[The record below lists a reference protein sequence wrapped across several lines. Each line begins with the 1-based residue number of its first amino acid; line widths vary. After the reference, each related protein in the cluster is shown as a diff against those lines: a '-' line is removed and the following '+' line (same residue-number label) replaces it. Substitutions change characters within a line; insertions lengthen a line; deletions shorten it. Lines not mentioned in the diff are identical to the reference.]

1 MIFQTLNGK
10 WIMNERGSEGYI
22 EASVPGSVLSALL
35 VQHRVVDPF
44 FGTNEYEIREMF
56 RKDYLFAR
64 EFEVAPELYDQER
77 IRLCC
82 KGIDTVGRIYI
93 NNMLVGSVSNMHRTY
108 NFDVKHLLHP
118 GLNTI
123 MVEILSPIN
132 YIEGYKPL
140 HEKEIDYT
148 PQGCMKGNQ
157 YIRKAH
163 SMLGWDWGPQLPDCG
178 IWRSI
183 DLIGYSLI
191 RLDDVQIIQHHEKKK
206 VTLEIRVRG
215 ELIRPSHYIIQA
227 EIVTPDGRVS
237 AVTETMTSNEVTIF
251 MEIDNPKL
259 WWPNGFGEHPLYTV
273 SVFALDMNGNQWDSK
288 SYRIGLRTINVIQE
302 KDEYGRSFCF
312 SVNGVRIFAMG
323 ANYVPED
330 AIYSFITKEKIDYLL
345 KSCVKC
351 NFNMIRVWGGGY
363 YPSDTFYELCDEY
376 GLIVWQDLMFAC
388 NIYEL
393 TDDFR
398 KNIEAEV
405 TDNIV
410 RMRHHACLGLICGNN
425 EMELAWSNWDEFKN
439 HSDALRVDYMR
450 MFEEI
455 IPSLAETLA
464 PQVFFWKSSPSSG
477 GGFNYPDDESRGD
490 AHCWDVWHGL
500 KPFSSYADHNIR
512 FVSEFGFQS
521 FPSVKTVATYTKDED
536 RNIFSRVMESHQK
549 NESANGRML
558 NYLADNFLFP
568 KDFESTLYLTQIQ
581 QALAVKTGVQHFR
594 RNRECTMGALYWQLN
609 DNWPV
614 ASWSSIDYFG
624 RWKPL
629 QYFAKNFFANI
640 AGSLVREGNT
650 ISAYIQNETRDFET
664 RRVRVTLLT
673 MDFRTLHEAE
683 YEVDVPPFGVSKV
696 CETDY
701 SSLIQGIENQ
711 VFVEAEFFD
720 EEGNVTSSEIEMFVA
735 YKYLD
740 LDGSSIS
747 YSVIELSDEY
757 VIRMMSGGFAA
768 FVELDLKQADAVFS
782 DNYFHLTSKREK
794 TVRVKKADI
803 RYLNPN
809 VPEIQN
815 GYELEQQ
822 LVIRTLRD
830 TY

>member
-10 WIMNERGSEGYI
+10 WIMNEKGSEGYI

-35 VQHRVVDPF
+35 VQHRVQDPF
-44 FGTNEYEIREMF
+44 FGTNEIETREMF
-56 RKDYLFAR
+56 RKDYFFAR
-64 EFEVAPELYDQER
+64 EFEIIPELFEQER
-77 IRLCC
+77 VRLCC
-82 KGIDTVGRIYI
+82 KGIDTISRIYI
-93 NNMLVGSVSNMHRTY
+93 NNMLAGSTDNMHRTY
-108 NFDVKHLLHP
+108 YFDIKQFLHP
-118 GLNTI
+118 GINTI
-123 MVEILSPIN
+123 MVEIFSPIN
-132 YIEGYKPL
+132 YIENRKPTL
-140 HEKEIDYT
+140 GKEIDYVS
-148 PQGCMKGNQ
+148 QGCMKGNQ

-163 SMLGWDWGPQLPDCG
+163 SMFGWDWGPQIPDCG

-206 VTLEIRVRG
+206 VNLEIRVKA
-215 ELIRPSHYIIQA
+215 ELFRKGPYIIQS
-227 EIVTPDGRVS
+227 EIVTPEGRVS
-237 AVTETMTSNEVTIF
+237 AITETMEGNETVLY

-288 SYRIGLRTINVIQE
+288 SYKIGLRTITVNQE
-302 KDEYGRSFCF
+302 KDEYGRSFVF
-312 SVNGVRIFAMG
+312 NVNGVQIFAMG

-330 AIYSFITKEKIDYLL
+330 VIYSFISKEKIDYLL
-345 KSCVKC
+345 KSAVRC
-351 NFNMIRVWGGGY
+351 NFNTIRVWGGGY
-363 YPSDTFYELCDEY
+363 YPSDTFYDLCDEY

-388 NIYEL
+388 NIYDL

-398 KNIEAEV
+398 KSVEAEV
-405 TDNIV
+405 KDNIS
-410 RMRHHACLGLICGNN
+410 RIRHHACLGLICGNN
-425 EMELAWSNWDEFKN
+425 EMELAFSEWDEVMN
-439 HSDALRVDYMR
+439 HPESLRHDYFR
-450 MFEEI
+450 LFEEI
-455 IPSLAETLA
+455 LPEIAMNAA
-464 PQVFFWKSSPSSG
+464 PQTFYWRSSPSSG
-477 GGFNYPDDESRGD
+477 GGFDDPASEERGD
-490 AHCWDVWHGL
+490 AHCWEVWHGL
-500 KPFSSYADHNIR
+500 KPFSTYAEHNIR

-521 FPSVKTVATYTKDED
+521 FPSVKTINTFTREED

-549 NESANGRML
+549 NKGANGRML

-568 KDFESTLYLTQIQ
+568 KDFESIIYLTQIQ
-581 QALAVKTGVQHFR
+581 QALAIKTGVQHFR
-594 RNRECTMGALYWQLN
+594 RNRECTMGTLYWQFN

-629 QYFAKNFFANI
+629 QYFSKYFYANI
-640 AGSLVREGNT
+640 AGSIVRDGKT
-650 ISAYIQNETRDFET
+650 MSVYIQNETRDFEE

-673 MDFRTLHEAE
+673 MDFRMLHEAE

-696 CETDY
+696 CELDY
-701 SSLIQGIENQ
+701 SQLIDGIEDQ

-720 EEGNVTSSEIEMFVA
+720 EEGEVAATEIEMFVA
-735 YKYLD
+735 YKYLK
-740 LDGSSIS
+740 LDSSSIS
-747 YSVIELSDEY
+747 YSVIELADEY
-757 VIRMMSGGFAA
+757 VIRLMSGGFAA
-768 FVELDLKQADAVFS
+768 FVELDLRQADAIFS

-794 TVRVKKADI
+794 TVRLKKSDI
-803 RYLNPN
+803 RYLLPN
-809 VPEIQN
+809 APEIQN